1 MQGNLLAMKII
12 DHVWQVGGESLTGS
26 GDAAIYLLAFDSAAA
41 LIDAGCGDGHRQL
54 VENISQCLP
63 PDAKIQYLFLTHC
76 HYDHAGGAVALRR
89 HYGCSIAAHELDAAY
104 LEAGDSRVTAATW
117 YNAFLEP
124 VSVDYK
130 IRAAEETFALGSNS
144 ITAYHCPGHSPGS
157 MVLVTEVQGK
167 KVLFGQDLHGPLHD
181 ELLSSRRDYITSLK
195 FLLSLEAD
203 ILCEGHFG
211 IYRGKREVREFISS
225 FLR

>member
-1 MQGNLLAMKII
+1 MKII
-12 DHVWQVGGESLTGS
+12 DHIWQVGGDNLTGS
-26 GDAAIYLLAFDSAAA
+26 GDAAMYLVAFDSAAA

-54 VENISQCLP
+54 VQNISQCLP
-63 PDAKIQYLFLTHC
+63 RDAKIQYLFLTHC
-76 HYDHAGGAVALRR
+76 HYDHAGGAAAVRKQ
-89 HYGCSIAAHELDAAY
+89 YGCTIAAHEMDAEF
-104 LEAGDSRVTAATW
+104 LEAGDSRVTAAQW
-117 YNAFLEP
+117 YNSYLEP
-124 VSVDYK
+124 LPIDHK
-130 IRAAEETFALGSNS
+130 IQGAQETFKLGTGS

-157 MVLVTEVQGK
+157 MVLVSEVKGK

-181 ELLSSRRDYITSLK
+181 DLLSSRKDYLKSLK

-211 IYRGKREVREFISS
+211 IYKGKKEVREFIQS